1 MSLDD
6 AYNFDPAA
14 FVAAAQALA
23 EKALKPVALPGL
35 PPCFRRHLTAG
46 DVLDAAEVRA
56 SLQSDGLEPS
66 RAVDIAIG
74 LAQSLCGPAGQRIFD
89 ARNRQHIEILKALP
103 WEAVR
108 DLVTSNEGG
117 DDPNASTDGSST

>member
-6 AYNFDPAA
+6 AYSFDPAA
-14 FVAAAQALA
+14 FVAAAQALS
-23 EKALKPVALPGL
+23 EKSLKPVSLPGL

-46 DVLDAAEVRA
+46 DVLDAADIRA
-56 SLQSDGLEPS
+56 GLKAEGLEPS

-74 LAQSLCGPAGQRIFD
+74 LAQALCGPAGQPIFD
-89 ARNRQHIEILKALP
+89 ARQRAHIEILKALP

-108 DLVTSNEGG
+108 DMVTSNDGA